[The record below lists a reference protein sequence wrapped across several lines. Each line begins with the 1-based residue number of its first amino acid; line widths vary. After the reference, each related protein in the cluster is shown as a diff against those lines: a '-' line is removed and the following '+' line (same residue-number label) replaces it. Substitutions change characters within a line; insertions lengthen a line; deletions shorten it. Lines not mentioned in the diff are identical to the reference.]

1 MSIRKTLYLVLI
13 IALTLSLAACFG
25 DKGNVKKEKK
35 AKAKPK
41 AAVKAPSK
49 KIPSSSK
56 FAKIKIGMPRK
67 QVIDLIGYSKDTS
80 HHTTGKSYI
89 PFYHGRDRGRRVL
102 YYKGEGRLYFS
113 TGNDK
118 LVKMEYDP
126 SEDGYH

>member
-1 MSIRKTLYLVLI
+1 
-13 IALTLSLAACFG
+13 
-25 DKGNVKKEKK
+25 
-35 AKAKPK
+35 
-41 AAVKAPSK
+41 
-49 KIPSSSK
+49 
-56 FAKIKIGMPRK
+56 MPRK

-80 HHTTGKSYI
+80 HHTTGKAYI
-89 PFYHGRDRGRRVL
+89 PFYHGRDTGRYVL